1 MSEFPA
7 LVGELAA
14 RLSKI
19 DGVLGVALGG
29 SHATRTA
36 TPSSDIDLSLAYD
49 GEATVNGS
57 VGFDLSALRELCCE
71 LDDSGSAEPAP
82 IGGWGPWVDGGAWLT
97 VQGQRVDFIYRD
109 LRRVKKSVQDAQAGM
124 TTLYTQPGHPHG
136 IHAHHYAAELA
147 SCVILHDPSGQL
159 AALQRQMSRYPPAL
173 AKALQS
179 HYGWQKGFWLDCAE
193 KGLRRGDMHYVQG
206 CLYSS
211 VMSLVQ
217 EICAVSGVW
226 LLNEKGALAR
236 AAAQAAAPRDLE
248 ARVHAALPTADVAAL
263 RVLNEEICLP
273 AHF

>member
-1 MSEFPA
+1 M
-7 LVGELAA
+7 GELAA
-14 RLSKI
+14 RLSAVA
-19 DGVLGVALGG
+19 GVLGVALGG

-36 TPSSDIDLSLAYD
+36 TPASDIDLSLAYD
-49 GEATVNGS
+49 SAATVNGC
-57 VGFDLSALRELCCE
+57 VGFDLAALRDLCRE
-71 LDDSGSAEPAP
+71 LDNSGEAEPAP

-97 VQGQRVDFIYRD
+97 VRGQRVDFIYRD
-109 LRRVKKSVQDAQAGM
+109 VRRVEKSVQDAHAGV

-159 AALQRQMSRYPPAL
+159 TALQRQMDSYPPAL
-173 AKALQS
+173 AQALQS
-179 HYGWQKGFWLDCAE
+179 HYGWQKGFWLDCAD
-193 KGLRRGDMHYVQG
+193 KGAKRGDLHYVTG
-206 CLYSS
+206 CHYQS

-248 ARVHAALPTADVAAL
+248 ARVKAALAARATEAL
-263 RVLNEEICLP
+263 RVINEGICLP